1 MSSYIQKEQFIRVA
15 KTFTK
20 NASKRSFNARSSQER
35 VASSLGQG
43 AAAPSGGSGK
53 GRDLS
58 ASFASRAYKSKG
70 GGGAAAPEQRDRL
83 PALGTAT
90 RS

>member
-1 MSSYIQKEQFIRVA
+1 M
-15 KTFTK
+15 
-20 NASKRSFNARSSQER
+20 
-35 VASSLGQG
+35 
-43 AAAPSGGSGK
+43 SGK
-53 GRDLS
+53 GHGDLS

-70 GGGAAAPEQRDRL
+70 GGGPAAPEQRDRL